1 MRLVLKNQN
10 PSKKRHSDCI
20 MKTYIFIA
28 LAIAGL
34 IAGSCNRGQETSTA
48 VSTADSIVVN
58 TADSIAVEPEVV
70 KIVGD
75 TTELNGMK
83 TAEEVINWMNATS
96 DSAAYSEGIL
106 HQMAKDNL
114 PYTKRLLKNTYKYFI
129 VVDKPSMF
137 VVLYDKYGREKEA
150 YKMACSKHFG
160 TKHKRRDNRTPE
172 GFFSVEGIYDSTKW
186 LYTNDDG
193 YTSPIKGQF
202 GPRFIRLKT
211 PVTTQVGI
219 HGTCAPWSLGRRA
232 SHGCIRIHNDNIL
245 KLVEYAKPGMPVIVN
260 PGKYDQQINEEEG
273 YTIPSINIGKP
284 TQVVTPP
291 PPTPKDSIADSAALT
306 AADTILNSVAD
317 TVIAVADTIIPAAI
331 DSTPSSKLDSA
342 IAVQPDTIATAN

>member
-1 MRLVLKNQN
+1 
-10 PSKKRHSDCI
+10 
-20 MKTYIFIA
+20 MKTYALTIIA
-28 LAIAGL
+28 I
-34 IAGSCNRGQETSTA
+34 ICIVFGSCNGGNNATSPIEADTA
-48 VSTADSIVVN
+48 IVVE
-58 TADSIAVEPEVV
+58 ADSIAVEPEVV

-75 TTELNGMK
+75 TAELKTLK
-83 TAEEVINWMNATS
+83 TAEEVINWMYATS
-96 DSAAYSEGIL
+96 DSAAYAEGIL
-106 HQMAKDNL
+106 PQMAQDNL

-150 YKMACSKHFG
+150 YKMACSKRFG

-172 GFFSVEGIYDSTKW
+172 GFFSVEGIYDSTDW

-193 YTSPIKGQF
+193 YTSPLRGQF

-232 SHGCIRIHNDNIL
+232 SHGCIRIHNENIL

-291 PPTPKDSIADSAALT
+291 PPTVKDTVADSPTITATDTIASI
-306 AADTILNSVAD
+306 AADTIIGEAAQVTPVTIDTPVVAKPD
-317 TVIAVADTIIPAAI
+317 TVAA
-331 DSTPSSKLDSA
+331 TG
-342 IAVQPDTIATAN
+342 QE